1 MDLDWD
7 ILKAATVLNLLLAAF
22 WKLREITVNQIMAQ
36 VDARISALELRLVER
51 FERKKT

>member
-1 MDLDWD
+1 MDIDWD
-7 ILKAATVLNLLLAAF
+7 VLKSAAVLNLLLAAF
-22 WKLREITVNQIMAQ
+22 WKLREITISQIMAQ